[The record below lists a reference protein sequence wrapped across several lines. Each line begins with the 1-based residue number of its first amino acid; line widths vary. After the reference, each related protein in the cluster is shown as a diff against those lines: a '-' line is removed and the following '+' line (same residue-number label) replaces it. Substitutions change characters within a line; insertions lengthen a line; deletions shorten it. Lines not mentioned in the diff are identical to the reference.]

1 MKAPVSKTGIPF
13 QGIAGSNPALSA
25 IFSKLRVLSR
35 KSALPVSPTANC
47 PAQRADL
54 RVFRR
59 NRTESNLVPPYLNRP
74 ISINQPDHPETH
86 QMSRLRRPVA
96 PPRSA
101 ACQTVMEKPLKSP
114 PDETK
119 SQKRVL
125 SVIKTISGAIS
136 TGALGGVD
144 WYHRYALRIRAGE
157 RAVRRTTKIR
167 FAPETSRQVS
177 ARQGNQCMYCGITL
191 NRNNRQIDHIYPVE
205 FGGPNEDRNLQA
217 LCGPC
222 NARKGVQTDSDFR
235 ERYREVLGGVSV
247 GRPPST
253 RIGQSRFREITR
265 TTQQG
270 DTTRG
275 LRRAVFRTPKQ
286 KIMAGSTAAGAVS
299 GLIWFFGMPLIFGGH
314 PVVSNLAL
322 FGGLAVFA
330 LTWIGSM
337 WRAKG
342 TGVLEQ
348 Q

>member
-1 MKAPVSKTGIPF
+1 MKI
-13 QGIAGSNPALSA
+13 
-25 IFSKLRVLSR
+25 
-35 KSALPVSPTANC
+35 
-47 PAQRADL
+47 
-54 RVFRR
+54 
-59 NRTESNLVPPYLNRP
+59 
-74 ISINQPDHPETH
+74 
-86 QMSRLRRPVA
+86 
-96 PPRSA
+96 
-101 ACQTVMEKPLKSP
+101 P

-136 TGALGGVD
+136 TGALEGVD
-144 WYHRYALRIRAGE
+144 WYHRYTLRIRAGE
-157 RAVRRTTKIR
+157 RAVRRTTRIR

-299 GLIWFFGMPLIFGGH
+299 GLIWFFGMPVIFGGR